1 MATGEGDRAT
11 AVAARKRV
19 ETLRDDFEW
28 AAVELAAAEAAMS
41 TAYDGMARAHR
52 GVVAQEYLAAHDDSR
67 VLLNA
72 LRGVMDEAGPMTEQ
86 VSKS

>member
-1 MATGEGDRAT
+1 MDLE
-11 AVAARKRV
+11 
-19 ETLRDDFEW
+19 
-28 AAVELAAAEAAMS
+28 
-41 TAYDGMARAHR
+41 
-52 GVVAQEYLAAHDDSR
+52 EYLAAHDDSR